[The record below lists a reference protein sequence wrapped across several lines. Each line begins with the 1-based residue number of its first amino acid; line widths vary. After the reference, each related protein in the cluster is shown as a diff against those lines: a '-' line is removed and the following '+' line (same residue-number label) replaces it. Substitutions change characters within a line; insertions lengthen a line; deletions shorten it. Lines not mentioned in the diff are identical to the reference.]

1 MNGVRQ
7 AWLVAARELR
17 ERGRSRVFLF
27 SVLLML
33 VGAAGAIV
41 LPALLDTGPEA
52 RDVGITGS
60 GPAALAPA
68 LQAQAEAVDTT
79 IRVHR
84 YDTVADGEAAV
95 RDGEAD
101 VLVVDARQLEW
112 PKRADEQLQALVT
125 GAIQLVTVRERA
137 AAAGISPDELLAVLA
152 APSVSN
158 VELGQVAGRS
168 PGDENAAFIMT
179 LVLFGAI
186 STFAAMV
193 LTGVVEEKSSRTVEV
208 LLARMPARS
217 LLAGKI
223 VGIGMLGL
231 AQVAA
236 LGLVAL
242 VAGAVVD
249 SVDIPAV
256 RPVVV
261 AWAVVWFL
269 LGYALYATVYGTLGA
284 LATRTEDASS
294 IAGPVTIVLVL
305 SFMVPRHLRQHR
317 HHVGTAGVVV
327 PGHRTPGHAV
337 PRRDGCCDLVGPGHR
352 RRSHARHDR
361 GPRRARWPRLHPRH
375 PPHRREPHP
384 PGRLARRHP
393 PGHSRGRLIS
403 QASSQVTVTAP
414 WTDVSPGSSRAGVS
428 VARSAPGDGP
438 PEAAFSPSTMVTTS
452 PSAAPARAARW
463 AACARASS
471 QAASSA
477 VALACEVLLA
487 SSVTPSTTSA
497 SPTASARPDSR
508 APASPTDAH
517 RTASEWRAS
526 KPAALPS
533 WSCQGQTLK
542 PVDPGSRSC
551 SRATSAT
558 RSAYVETPAR
568 ASATPASRCTVVTR
582 TTAESGTT
590 VATP

>member
-305 SFMVPRHLRQHR
+305 SFMVSFATFGSIDTTWAR
-317 HHVGTAGVVV
+317 
-327 PGHRTPGHAV
+327 
-337 PRRDGCCDLVGPGHR
+337 LVSWFP
-352 RRSHARHDR
+352 
-361 GPRRARWPRLHPRH
+361 
-375 PPHRREPHP
+375 
-384 PGRLARRHP
+384 
-393 PGHSRGRLIS
+393 
-403 QASSQVTVTAP
+403 VTAP
-414 WTDVSPGSSRAGVS
+414 LTMPFR
-428 VARSAPGDGP
+428 VAMG
-438 PEAAFSPSTMVTTS
+438 AATWWDL
-452 PSAAPARAARW
+452 AI
-463 AACARASS
+463 
-471 QAASSA
+471 A
-477 VALACEVLLA
+477 VALTLA
-487 SSVTPSTTSA
+487 TIVGLVALDGRVYTRAILHTGASLTLRDVWRDVTP
-497 SPTASARPDSR
+497 R
-508 APASPTDAH
+508 
-517 RTASEWRAS
+517 
-526 KPAALPS
+526 
-533 WSCQGQTLK
+533 GI
-542 PVDPGSRSC
+542 PG
-551 SRATSAT
+551 A
-558 RSAYVETPAR
+558 
-568 ASATPASRCTVVTR
+568 
-582 TTAESGTT
+582 G
-590 VATP
+590 